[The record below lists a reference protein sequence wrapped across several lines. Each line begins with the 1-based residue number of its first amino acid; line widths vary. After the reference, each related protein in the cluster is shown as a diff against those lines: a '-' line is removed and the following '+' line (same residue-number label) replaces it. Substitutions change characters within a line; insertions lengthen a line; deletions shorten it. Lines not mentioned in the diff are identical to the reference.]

1 LVNRALA
8 VRARVV
14 PRPDAPFDLLY
25 DPIVTDLV
33 SDGPIARERFDTRWR
48 DTDALRRLAERKRAP
63 LASGLADALGDM
75 HRRLGAPSE
84 SFASLERLTRGEVV
98 CAIAGQQPAPLAGPL
113 YSLHKIASA
122 VGLAAVVHERTGV
135 ACVPMF
141 WMHAEDSDFPEIRST
156 TVADTMLQLREPTL
170 PASAHRAGELVG
182 TIAASA
188 LEPLH
193 REALEGWAGLPGR
206 EEVAAALSRA
216 LARGRDLGE
225 VTNALVLELFGARGL
240 VVVDP
245 RLPAFR
251 AAARPIIDRYVAQAD
266 AMSRAASSAGAWLE
280 QRAGKRPL
288 NDAALES
295 FVFAVDDGVRRKV
308 DAAEARARGASAAL
322 SPSVALRPVVQDGV
336 LPTVAM
342 ACGAAEIAYLAQL
355 REVFALAGV
364 APASPVPR
372 LTATWLPPP
381 AIELL
386 EQAGVDPWTLVT
398 GADAVLKAMAER
410 ELPADVRA
418 RIEDARQT
426 TARALEGIADAARA
440 IDASLPQ
447 LVESARGKIDYQLAR
462 LHEGVAGKVR
472 HRLERRHPAWARV
485 RYYLLP
491 GDRLQE
497 RRIASFEPIAY
508 GGLARAGELCE
519 RAADA
524 AREVARGSHA
534 HLMLEL

>member
-25 DPIVTDLV
+25 DSLVTDLV
-33 SDGPIARERFDTRWR
+33 NDGPSARERFDTRWR
-48 DTDALRRLAERKRAP
+48 DTDALRRLAERKQAP
-63 LASGLADALGDM
+63 LAPGLAEALGEM

-84 SFASLERLTRGEVV
+84 SLASLERLERGEVV

-122 VGLAAVVHERTGV
+122 VGLAAVVRERTGV
-135 ACVPMF
+135 PCVPMF

-170 PASAHRAGELVG
+170 PASAHRTGELVG

-225 VTNALVLELFGARGL
+225 VTSALVLELFGARGL

-280 QRAGKRPL
+280 QRAGKRPPTTPRSSRSCSPSTTC
-288 NDAALES
+288 AARS
-295 FVFAVDDGVRRKV
+295 MPPR
-308 DAAEARARGASAAL
+308 RARGAASVL

-355 REVFALAGV
+355 KEVFALADV
-364 APASPVPR
+364 APAAPVPR

-410 ELPADVRA
+410 ELPADVRT
-418 RIEDARQT
+418 RLDDARQT
-426 TARALEGIADAARA
+426 TEALLEGIADSARV

-447 LVESARGKIDYQLAR
+447 MVESARGKIDYQLAR
-462 LHEGVAGKVR
+462 LREGVAGKVR
-472 HRLERRHPAWARV
+472 QRLERRHPAWGRV

-508 GGLARAGELCE
+508 GGLARAHDLCD
-519 RAADA
+519 RAADE